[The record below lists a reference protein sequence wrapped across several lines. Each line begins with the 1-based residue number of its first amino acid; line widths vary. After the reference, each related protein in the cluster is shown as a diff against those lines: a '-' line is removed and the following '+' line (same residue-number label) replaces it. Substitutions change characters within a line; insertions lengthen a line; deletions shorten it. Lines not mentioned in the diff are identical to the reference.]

1 MVFVNFCKTLVLT
14 FSAILVLLSSLP
26 QSPTTI
32 TVNPAIT
39 YQTIIG
45 WEATAQAGQSDY
57 ADWNSYKNN
66 LIDQAVADG
75 VNRLRLEILH
85 STESSTPNTDG
96 SVNDNADPHVINPAG
111 FQWGD
116 ENGVDAQIEIA
127 NMLRSRLA
135 AQGETLHVNVCYVD
149 FKSSYTFDHHTNPEE
164 YAELMEALFLRTSQH
179 GWVPDSV
186 ELLLE
191 ADKASNIKWT
201 LSTATPSG
209 AKLEAVLI
217 ATRNRLA
224 VHGWLPRFIAP
235 SPTDCDKADVIYNAM
250 KLANPAIVQFMD
262 ELSFHR
268 YTSAAC
274 TQAQLDQNK
283 AVAEADGLSLS
294 MLERIG
300 ATYITLHTDL
310 KAGAVAWQQYAL
322 AYDSVLQG
330 DNGANYYLV
339 NHSNHT
345 ATISSR
351 MKFLRQYFKYIR
363 RGAVRISG
371 TSTNVNLDPVAF
383 INAHGKNVVVVKAT
397 AGGSFNVAGLASGTY
412 GIKYTTDAQ
421 YDVDLPDQAIGV
433 GGIVTTG
440 IPAAGAITIYGITG
454 GSAPTPTP
462 TPAPSPTPPLA
473 SMELMLEEN
482 GVVANEAA
490 ALDSVL
496 FLRDPFPV
504 VNSADLLNLNADRNT
519 RVILF
524 VLNLPPIQPGSVIVS
539 LVDSTNQ
546 SHDSPAEEVRS
557 VPFQA
562 FVQVVFRLPDNL
574 PVGLCQVRVKALG
587 QTTNMGVIRIRF

>member
-1 MVFVNFCKTLVLT
+1 MALT
-14 FSAILVLLSSLP
+14 GCACRSGIAR
-26 QSPTTI
+26 
-32 TVNPAIT
+32 
-39 YQTIIG
+39 
-45 WEATAQAGQSDY
+45 
-57 ADWNSYKNN
+57 K
-66 LIDQAVADG
+66 
-75 VNRLRLEILH
+75 
-85 STESSTPNTDG
+85 SSTPNTDD

-135 AQGETLHVNVCYVD
+135 AQGEAFHVNVCYVD

-209 AKLEAVLI
+209 AKLAAVLI

-224 VHGWLPRFIAP
+224 THGWLSRFIAP

-310 KAGAVAWQQYAL
+310 KAGAVEWQQYAL

-330 DNGANYYLV
+330 DNWANYYLV
-339 NHSNHT
+339 NYSNHT

-363 RGAVRISG
+363 GGAVRISG

-383 INAHGKNVVVVKAT
+383 INADGKNVVVVKAI
-397 AGGSFNVAGLASGTY
+397 AGRISTLPVWLRVRMHQLHHGFS
-412 GIKYTTDAQ
+412 

-433 GGIVTTG
+433 GGIVTAG

-454 GSAPTPTP
+454 GSTPTLTTTP
-462 TPAPSPTPPLA
+462 TATPAPSPTPPLA
-473 SMELMLEEN
+473 SMELMLKKMVCSE
-482 GVVANEAA
+482 
-490 ALDSVL
+490 
-496 FLRDPFPV
+496 
-504 VNSADLLNLNADRNT
+504 
-519 RVILF
+519 
-524 VLNLPPIQPGSVIVS
+524 
-539 LVDSTNQ
+539 
-546 SHDSPAEEVRS
+546 
-557 VPFQA
+557 
-562 FVQVVFRLPDNL
+562 
-574 PVGLCQVRVKALG
+574 
-587 QTTNMGVIRIRF
+587 